1 MSAGSDAYIVDA
13 IRSPLVRGRK
23 DGQFSQLH
31 PVSLF
36 GQVIASLVERTGVDG
51 ASIDDVIGG
60 CVTQIGEQS
69 NNVTR
74 NAVLAAGL
82 PESVP
87 GTTVDRQCG
96 SSQQAAAFAAYG
108 VQAGAYDLVIAGG
121 VETMSTVPM
130 FSNKDGRDAYGPDVD
145 ARYGAPLIPQG
156 ISAELVAAR
165 WKISREDMDAYAV
178 RSHVTAAQSRADG
191 LYARQIV
198 PITSLD
204 ADGGKFVVTEDDGI
218 RPDSNVE
225 KLATLRAAFVDADYE
240 ARFPEISWSV
250 TAGNASQISDGSSAM
265 LIASEKAV
273 ADLGLRPRA
282 RILAS
287 TAIGDDPIMMLTAI
301 IPATQRALARA
312 GLSIDDIDAFEVNE
326 AFASVVLAW
335 LAETGADPAKVN
347 AHGGSIAL
355 GHPLGASGTR
365 LMTNL
370 LTGLEATG
378 GRYGLQT
385 MCEAGGMANATI
397 IERLD

>member
-1 MSAGSDAYIVDA
+1 MSGGNAYIVDA
-13 IRSPLVRGRK
+13 IRSPLARGRK
-23 DGQFSQLH
+23 DGQFSRLH

-36 GQVIASLVERTGVDG
+36 GQVISALVERNGVD
-51 ASIDDVIGG
+51 AAAIDDVIGG

-74 NAVLAAGL
+74 NAILAAGL

-96 SSQQAAAFAAYG
+96 SSQQAAAFASYG
-108 VQAGAYDLVIAGG
+108 VMAGAYDLVVAGG
-121 VETMSTVPM
+121 VEVMSQVPM

-156 ISAELVAAR
+156 ISAELVASR
-165 WKISREDMDAYAV
+165 WKISREELDAYAV

-198 PITSLD
+198 PITAVD
-204 ADGGKFVVTEDDGI
+204 ADGGTFIVSEDDGI
-218 RPDSNVE
+218 RPDSSVE
-225 KLATLRAAFVDADYE
+225 KLSTLRAAFVDPDYE

-282 RILAS
+282 RIVAS

-301 IPATQRALARA
+301 IPATERALARA

-355 GHPLGASGTR
+355 GHPLGASGAR